1 MEPLDLMR
9 LRDDA
14 ERLCLKAVADG
25 DKDSADAW
33 EEIGLAIDQAIASTK
48 CQFATIAARRGL
60 FA

>member
-14 ERLCLKAVADG
+14 ERLSLKAADDG
-25 DKDSADAW
+25 DRDSADAW
-33 EEIGLAIDQAIASTK
+33 EDIGLAIDECINKTK
-48 CQFATIAARRGL
+48 LAFATIIARRGL